1 MNQKKNYLLASY
13 ADSVMLNN
21 NGMVL
26 IDGFSSQKLF
36 VKNLLEKLN
45 IGVNTFISGKYKSAL
60 DTFTK
65 DEMSEEDKLQTS
77 FYLSEVWLA
86 WKKIISLNRDKV
98 LEIEI
103 DEYINNLG
111 NLTKKFKGDTAKLAL
126 DKGLV
131 DTLIERTELKKYIS
145 SLVSSEKI
153 LFKDNLINYL
163 DHKTSNNKFAVLV
176 ASGEIIDGDYSE
188 GTISIE
194 NFTNILKKI

>member
-1 MNQKKNYLLASY
+1 MIHIETASTNESVELLFMDLTYLDISFTGILEIGNALNVFKKSGKKVIAYADFFDKKNYLLASF

-65 DEMSEEDKLQTS
+65 DEMSDEDKLQTS

-103 DEYINNLG
+103 DEYINN
-111 NLTKKFKGDTAKLAL
+111 
-126 DKGLV
+126 
-131 DTLIERTELKKYIS
+131 
-145 SLVSSEKI
+145 
-153 LFKDNLINYL
+153 
-163 DHKTSNNKFAVLV
+163 
-176 ASGEIIDGDYSE
+176 
-188 GTISIE
+188 
-194 NFTNILKKI
+194 